1 MLLLILSSACAR
13 AQETRSSGKYNEREP
28 GTLTVGSEIPF
39 EPFEFE
45 VDGKLTGFDVE
56 LIREI
61 AKEVGLKPKFVDG
74 DFDKL
79 LDQVVNA
86 QLDIAASAIRVT
98 EERMQKVD
106 FTNPYYIAQQALV
119 VNSSRSPDVTSTD
132 HLGPSHI
139 LAVQNETTGRDWA
152 GSNLGAR
159 GVQVTV
165 VEEAPGMYD
174 SLENGTITALISDE
188 PSALIEVNNRSGLRV
203 VQSIDTGERY
213 GFAVNPE
220 LTLLLEDMNKAL
232 QKLIGDG
239 TYDRLYAKYDK
250 LGPNGSVTKN
260 RP

>member
-1 MLLLILSSACAR
+1 LLLLIFSSACAR
-13 AQETRSSGKYNEREP
+13 AQETRSSGEYDEREP

-56 LIREI
+56 LVREI
-61 AKEVGLKPKFVDG
+61 AKEIGLTPKFLDR

-79 LDQVVNA
+79 LDQVVTA

-98 EERMQKVD
+98 DERMQKVD

-119 VNSSRSPDVTSTD
+119 VNSTRSPDITSTD

-152 GSNLGAR
+152 GSNLGER
-159 GVQVTV
+159 GVQLRV
-165 VEEAPGMYD
+165 VEEAPEMYD

-188 PSALIEVNNRSGLRV
+188 PSALIEANNRSGLKV

-220 LTLLLEDMNKAL
+220 LILLLEAVNKAL
-232 QKLIGDG
+232 QKLIDNG
-239 TYDRLYAKYDK
+239 TYDRIYSKYDK

-260 RP
+260 LP